1 MCISKYKINLTKKAK
16 YLQSLKL
23 LMRSFDTFAYEL
35 DQNQQL
41 NLPVI
46 LVCEG
51 KRRIKIK

>member
-1 MCISKYKINLTKKAK
+1 
-16 YLQSLKL
+16 
-23 LMRSFDTFAYEL
+23 MRSFDTFAYEL

>member
-1 MCISKYKINLTKKAK
+1 MLAFC
-16 YLQSLKL
+16 
-23 LMRSFDTFAYEL
+23 TFAYVL

-51 KRRIKIK
+51 KKNYDKIKIEIRGR